1 MFDLAAICDWIIL
14 AAAVCVAFTNIWK
27 FFSNSK
33 RGITEKVT
41 EVKNVQEQEEKKRV
55 IAITANLFEEH
66 SDELKQYVI
75 DVIDEALPSRLYAHD
90 LATRDK
96 YKADRQKYLR
106 EIKEEVIQA
115 IGEKLDIVDQQE
127 GQMIVFTEVLKEL
140 LRERI
145 MLIYGRNM
153 QRRELE
159 EHEKVELD
167 RSYRSYK
174 SIGGNNYIDEY
185 YERMKTWKVIP
196 DTYNN

>member
-1 MFDLAAICDWIIL
+1 MDLAAICDWIIL
-14 AAAVCVAFTNIWK
+14 AAAVCVAVTNIWK

-75 DVIDEALPSRLYAHD
+75 DVVDEVLPSRFYTHD
-90 LATRDK
+90 ITIRDK
-96 YKADRQKYLR
+96 YKSDRQKYLR
-106 EIKEEVIQA
+106 EIKEEVIQS